1 MPPTSMARHPGRE
14 LIDFVMLSAGY
25 GARCWFLR
33 PDRIYMEAGVRIT
46 IDIADAGV
54 VATNTW
60 ISVA

>member
-1 MPPTSMARHPGRE
+1 MPPTSMARHPGIE

-25 GARCWFLR
+25 GARCWLLR